1 MLSVSGIVI
10 TLLWMAIILWVIRKF
25 SFYKLP
31 GLGPWHPTLAFVLK
45 LAAAI
50 VMWVV
55 YTRYYGHR
63 DSNDA
68 FRYYDDAMVIRG
80 LWNEN
85 REYFFRYMFG
95 FGLEDPALAVIN
107 DKLHCWTASYSYGL
121 THDGQT
127 MIRLHVLIGFLS
139 GGHYA
144 VHTLIMCLFSF
155 TGLVAIY
162 RTFHRFLTVHPLVNF
177 VTCFIL
183 PSVVFWSSGVLKE
196 APLLF
201 VFGLF
206 VWHFMRLTEKFGWWR
221 LLFALLLFVSC
232 FYLKEYVIIAF
243 IPGLLFLAM
252 YTWFPARYPVV
263 MWMAVLF
270 ICFLTA
276 ANAGYFFSGGDFLY
290 VLAKKQGAFI
300 SVAEMV
306 DAGSLVWVPE
316 VTDTWHYLLNYP
328 HAMALAYLRP
338 MPWEAHSTIMWV
350 AALENLFY
358 VAILVLVIVR
368 FRKPEKSQV
377 PFLLMILSFVL
388 VLGGIIG
395 SVVPILG
402 AVVRYR
408 IVALPF
414 LVIVCAACI
423 RPWSSRVFEA
433 WRGVKKAPAAQ

>member
-1 MLSVSGIVI
+1 
-10 TLLWMAIILWVIRKF
+10 MAIIFWMIRKF
-25 SFYKLP
+25 NFYKLP
-31 GLGPWHPTLAFVLK
+31 GLGPWHPTLAFALK
-45 LAAAI
+45 LAAAA
-50 VMWVV
+50 MLWVV

-68 FRYYDDAMVIRG
+68 FRYFDDAMVIRG

-127 MIRLHVLIGFLS
+127 MIRLNVLIGFLS

-155 TGLVAIY
+155 TGLVALY
-162 RTFHRFLTVHPLVNF
+162 RTFHRWLTVHPLVLFTACF
-177 VTCFIL
+177 VL
-183 PSVVFWSSGVLKE
+183 PSVLFWSSGVLKE

-206 VWHFMRLTEKFGWWR
+206 VWHFTMLIHRFEMWR
-221 LLFALLLFVSC
+221 LLLTLVLFAAS

-243 IPGLLFLAM
+243 IPGLFFYVLM
-252 YTWFPARYPVV
+252 RWVPVRYPLL
-263 MWMAVLF
+263 MWMVVLLA
-270 ICFLTA
+270 CFLVA
-276 ANAGYFFSGGDFLY
+276 SNAGYFFSGGDFLY

-306 DAGSLVWVPE
+306 DAGSLVWVPP
-316 VTDTWHYLLNYP
+316 VTDAWHYVLNYP
-328 HAMALAYLRP
+328 HALALAYLRP
-338 MPWEAHSTIMWV
+338 MPWEAHSAIMWA
-350 AALENLFY
+350 AALENLLY

-368 FRKPEKSQV
+368 FRKPDKSQV
-377 PFLLMILSFVL
+377 PFLLTILSFVI

-395 SVVPILG
+395 AVVPILG

-414 LVIVCAACI
+414 LVVVCASCI
-423 RPWSSRVFEA
+423 RPWSTTVFEA
-433 WRGVKKAPAAQ
+433 WRGVKKAPVEQ